1 MEAVKLAPAN
11 FEAIFGLARAFFRN
25 GDYSK
30 ALQAAED
37 AMRLSPANRDV
48 QSCMQDLR
56 RR

>member
-48 QSCMQDLR
+48 QSFMQDLR

>member
-37 AMRLSPANRDV
+37 ATRVSPSNRDL
-48 QSCMQDLR
+48 QSFMQDLR
-56 RR
+56 KR